1 MRKLSILKRCMIVSA
16 LLLIALFLFS
26 CGGKKSATVS
36 SPDGKIKVDITTAG
50 GKDQKSLEYSVSFNG
65 KPLINGS
72 SLGIS
77 FKGKDNLSSN
87 MKIVETKSISKDEKI
102 KIPIGKCVDVTDK
115 YNEITVSLADNAKR
129 ELNIIFRVYNDG
141 AAFRYE
147 IPKQAD
153 MDSLE
158 ITNELTS
165 FNFNGDNQYW
175 GLHFPNY
182 TSSYETDYTASTI
195 SNIKPDSLT
204 ALPIL
209 IKSADDSWV
218 AITEAEL
225 TDYAGMYLRG
235 ATNGGNSL
243 VCSLSPHPDS
253 SGVAVT
259 SAAPK
264 TTPWRVMM
272 IADNPCRLIES
283 NIILCLS
290 KPCAIEDPSWIKPGK
305 TAWDWWSGQI
315 VKGQN
320 FTGKTDTR
328 TMKHYI
334 DFASEAGLEY
344 MLIDVGW
351 YFLENPSDWFSNSDI
366 TKPIKDIDIPGLV
379 DYGKSKNVGILLWI
393 YWKAAE
399 EQMDVAFPL
408 YEKWGVKGVK
418 IDFMNRDDQYM
429 VNFYEKTVKLAAEHH
444 LTIDFHGAF
453 KPTGLRRTY
462 PNLLTREGV
471 MGLEY
476 SKWSKR
482 TNPEHDCTI
491 PFTRML
497 AGPLDYT
504 PGGFSN
510 ATQEKFVPRNLE
522 PMTQGTRC
530 HQLALYVVF
539 ESPLQMLPDY
549 PENYKKGLGLDFLKK
564 VPSTWDETIVLD
576 GQPGDYVSI
585 ARRHGDEWFVG
596 AITDWTARNLE
607 LTFNFLDKNKKY
619 IAEYYTDGDDA
630 LKNAESVKYYK
641 FFISNPESNETPSK
655 GDSKNI
661 KEHSLSSIT
670 AQEKKL
676 NIKLAPGGGS
686 AMRIYPMPSN
696 ISNEEIK
703 RIIEESK

>member
-1 MRKLSILKRCMIVSA
+1 MRNITILSRRLFVPVFT
-16 LLLIALFLFS
+16 LLSVMLFS
-26 CGGKKSATVS
+26 CGGQKTVAVS
-36 SPDGKIKVDITTAG
+36 SPDGKIKVDITTKG
-50 GKDQKSLEYSVSFNG
+50 GKDKKSLEYSVSFNG
-65 KPLINGS
+65 KPIINAS
-72 SLGIS
+72 SLGLS

-87 MKIVETKSISKDEKI
+87 MKIVETKSVSKDEQI
-102 KIPIGKCVDVTDK
+102 KIPIGKCMDVTDK
-115 YNEITVSLADNAKR
+115 YNEITVSLTDKAKR
-129 ELNIIFRVYNDG
+129 ELNLIFRVYNDG

-147 IPKQAD
+147 IPKQAGL
-153 MDSLE
+153 DSLE

-165 FNFNGDNQYW
+165 FNFTGDNPYW

-182 TSSYETDYTASTI
+182 QSSYETDYTASTI

-209 IKSADDSWV
+209 IKSAEDSWV

-235 ATNGGNSL
+235 ASEGGNSL

-315 VKGQN
+315 VKGAG
-320 FTGKTDTR
+320 FTGKTDNR

-334 DFASEAGLEY
+334 DFASETGLEY
-344 MLIDVGW
+344 MLVDAGW
-351 YFLENPSDWFSNSDI
+351 YFCEDTSDWFSKGDI
-366 TKPIKDIDIPGLV
+366 TKSIKDIDVPGLV
-379 DYGKSKNVGILLWI
+379 EYGKSKNVGIILWI
-393 YWKAAE
+393 NWQTADR
-399 EQMDVAFPL
+399 QMDEAFPL
-408 YEKWGVKGVK
+408 FEKWGVKGVK

-429 VNFYEKTVKLAAEHH
+429 VNFYERTLKKAAECH
-444 LTIDFHGAF
+444 LTVDFHGAF
-453 KPTGLRRTY
+453 KPTGIRRTY

-482 TNPEHDCTI
+482 ITPEHDCTI

-510 ATQEKFVPRNLE
+510 ATQEKFVPQNLE

-564 VPSTWDETIVLD
+564 VPATWDETVVLD

-585 ARRHGDEWFVG
+585 ARRHGEEWYIG
-596 AITDWTARNLE
+596 AITDWNAREITIPLS
-607 LTFNFLDKNKKY
+607 FLGNNSKNKDKLY
-619 IAEYYTDGDDA
+619 VAEVYSDGDDA
-630 LKNAESVKYYK
+630 SVNAESV
-641 FFISNPESNETPSK
+641 
-655 GDSKNI
+655 
-661 KEHSLSSIT
+661 SIR
-670 AQEKKL
+670 KL
-676 NIKLAPGGGS
+676 ITGSPNTLKIKLAAGGGN
-686 AMRIYPMPSN
+686 AVRIYPPVGLTQDEFN
-696 ISNEEIK
+696 QLLK
-703 RIIEESK
+703 ESSK